1 MTHLAPATPTLTCS
15 CTASYP
21 SLQVGAAQEALHQ
34 RILAV
39 EQSNCPAQVQALH
52 KKVHALATSLT
63 TLQLAP
69 AGQ

>member
-1 MTHLAPATPTLTCS
+1 M
-15 CTASYP
+15 
-21 SLQVGAAQEALHQ
+21 GAVHEALHQ

-52 KKVHALATSLT
+52 KEVQALATSLT